1 MKKRILL
8 LALCAAA
15 LFALAGCAMVG
26 VDELYSLPRAS
37 KEYLQLQELIAAETA
52 AGSEYAAPTVGSL
65 RQSIQLVDLDKDGD
79 NEVLAFLRNKNLQPE
94 ICIYRKVGE
103 SYEAAIRLVG
113 DGSTVGRVEYED
125 FDGDGVLDILVSWEV
140 NAEMRLLK
148 VYSIHDW
155 NSAVLLTASC
165 IDFLPG
171 DVDANGKT
179 ELFVLNLDDSGG
191 KVSLYTVDARN
202 EVLESTAKASA
213 SLQTANRFRLASIAG
228 GVPAVFLEGEFLVE
242 DSSYLLTDIFVC
254 TGDEL
259 KNIMLEGSPGDS
271 LAQRRYP
278 IYCTDIDGNG
288 SLDVPF
294 PERMQGAAASEYY
307 IFDWYTFA
315 ADGGRVKSAS
325 TYHSFTDGWFF
336 ALPEDWRSQIS
347 IRKESK
353 LPGERAVIFSLASG
367 ERGET
372 RTLLTIYILTDENRT
387 ERARMDGRFV
397 IESSGSVVYAAKLAD
412 AEADEAARQEVIDRF
427 HLITSEFNTGTL

>member
-15 LFALAGCAMVG
+15 LFSLAGCALVG
-26 VDELYSLPRAS
+26 ADELYSLPQAS
-37 KEYLQLQELIAAETA
+37 KEYLQLQELITAETA
-52 AGSEYAAPTVGSL
+52 AGSEYAAPTAGSL

-79 NEVLAFLRNKNLQPE
+79 NEALAFLRNKNLQPE
-94 ICIYRKVGE
+94 ICVYRKVGE
-103 SYEAAIRLVG
+103 NYEAAIRIVG
-113 DGSTVGRVEYED
+113 DGSAVGRVEYED

-140 NAEMRLLK
+140 SAEMRLLK
-148 VYSIHDW
+148 VYSIRDW
-155 NSAVLLTASC
+155 TSAVLLTASC

-171 DVDANGKT
+171 DVDTNGKT
-179 ELFVLNLDDSGG
+179 DIFVLNLDDNGG
-191 KVSLYTVDARN
+191 NVSLYTVDARN
-202 EVLESTAKASA
+202 EVLESTARASA
-213 SLQTANRFRLASIAG
+213 SLKTANRFRLASIAEG
-228 GVPAVFLEGEFLVE
+228 MPAVFLESEFSVD
-242 DSSYLLTDIFVC
+242 DSSYLLTDIFVY
-254 TGDEL
+254 TGSEL
-259 KNIMLEGSPGDS
+259 KNIMIEGSGGDS

-278 IYCTDIDGNG
+278 VYCTDIDGNG

-307 IFDWYTFA
+307 IFDWYTFG
-315 ADGGRVKSAS
+315 ADGSRVKSAS
-325 TYHSFTDGWFF
+325 TYHSFTEGWFY
-336 ALPEDWRSQIS
+336 ALPEEWRSQIS

-397 IESSGSVVYAAKLAD
+397 IESSGTVVYAAKLAD
-412 AEADEAARQEVIDRF
+412 AEADEAARQEIIDRF